1 MATNASFNK
10 ILHLN
15 IYNTKDMDINK
26 DIQQKIDSV
35 LNAVDGIETVNVSP
49 FFKDKTM
56 QRLFSEKEKVV
67 EQSSW
72 FTPKLQLATL
82 VCVVVLNVIAFT
94 QLDSS
99 GASSYDENLNE
110 FAETYGLSSSSTTSF
125 LN

>member
-1 MATNASFNK
+1 
-10 ILHLN
+10 
-15 IYNTKDMDINK
+15 MDINK
-26 DIQQKIDSV
+26 DIQQKIDST
-35 LNAVDGIETVNVSP
+35 LQAVDGIETVKVSP

-56 QRLFSEKEKVV
+56 QRLFSEKEEVAMGW
-67 EQSSW
+67 SW

-82 VCVVVLNVIAFT
+82 VCVVILNVLAFT

-99 GASSYDENLNE
+99 GTSSYDENLNE